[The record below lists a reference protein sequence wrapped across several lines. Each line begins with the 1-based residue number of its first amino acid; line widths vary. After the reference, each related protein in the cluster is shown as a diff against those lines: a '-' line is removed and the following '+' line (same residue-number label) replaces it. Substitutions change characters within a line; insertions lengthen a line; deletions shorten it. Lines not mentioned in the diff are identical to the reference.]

1 MLKSQISKCIS
12 NTNPQRCPKF
22 EDEFNEIRGKQKTK
36 LSKIELQT
44 LSYWLSGYS
53 HISGLWLTT
62 VLMTCF
68 YKSPH
73 ARKPK
78 GPVHMKKALFDVK
91 VFYDEIEGGGYFGL
105 ELRIT
110 MA

>member
-22 EDEFNEIRGKQKTK
+22 EDEFNEIRGKRKTK

-44 LSYWLSGYS
+44 LSYWLSGNS
-53 HISGLWLTT
+53 HISWLCLTT

-73 ARKPK
+73 ERKPK

-105 ELRIT
+105 ELT

>member
-1 MLKSQISKCIS
+1 
-12 NTNPQRCPKF
+12 
-22 EDEFNEIRGKQKTK
+22 
-36 LSKIELQT
+36 
-44 LSYWLSGYS
+44 
-53 HISGLWLTT
+53 
-62 VLMTCF
+62 MTCF

-105 ELRIT
+105 ELT

>member
-1 MLKSQISKCIS
+1 MLKSQISKCIL

-22 EDEFNEIRGKQKTK
+22 EDEFNEIRGKRKTK

-44 LSYWLSGYS
+44 LSYS

-68 YKSPH
+68 YKSPR

-105 ELRIT
+105 RIT